1 MSRRTHVPAATIRAT
16 LLAVSLTACLSG
28 CASARSSPSKP
39 APAPSDSVQVGY
51 GKQAKRDVT
60 GSISQVD
67 GDVARQTSAT
77 SLVEMLQGR
86 VPGLDVRR
94 LPNGSV
100 SVRIRGVRSLRG
112 DGEPLYVV
120 DGIVRDSGPNGGFPD
135 LQPADIKSIEV
146 LKDAGSLAVYGSRGA
161 NGVILITTRKGA
173 P

>member
-1 MSRRTHVPAATIRAT
+1 MSCRTHRSAASICAAIVAVALTGS
-16 LLAVSLTACLSG
+16 LAG
-28 CASARSSPSKP
+28 CAGGRSSGAKP
-39 APAPSDSVQVGY
+39 ATSPSDSVEVGY
-51 GKQAKRDVT
+51 GKQARRDVT
-60 GSISQVD
+60 GAISQVD

-94 LPNGSV
+94 LPNGSI

-112 DGEPLYVV
+112 NGEPLYVV
-120 DGIVRDSGPNGGFPD
+120 DDIIRDAGPNGGFPD

-146 LKDAGSLAVYGSRGA
+146 LKDAGSLAAYGSRGA
-161 NGVILITTRKGA
+161 NGVILITTRRS

>member
-1 MSRRTHVPAATIRAT
+1 MSCRTHVPAATIRAT
-16 LLAVSLTACLSG
+16 LVAVSLTACLSG
-28 CASARSSPSKP
+28 CASARSSPSTP
-39 APAPSDSVQVGY
+39 AAAASDSVQVGY

-161 NGVILITTRKGA
+161 NGVILITTRRGA